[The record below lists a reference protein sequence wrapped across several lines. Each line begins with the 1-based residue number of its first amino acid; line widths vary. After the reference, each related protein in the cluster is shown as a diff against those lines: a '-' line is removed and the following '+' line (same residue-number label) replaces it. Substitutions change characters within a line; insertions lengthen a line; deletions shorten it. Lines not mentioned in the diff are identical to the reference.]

1 MKSYPYPAV
10 KPVVVGRTK
19 LVPVGGFTRPTDT
32 KSDAA
37 GLKLAMMKSP
47 GSCPEVFLMKK
58 VGDGAVIEGVAATA
72 EAIGKDA
79 IVVTLVMKT
88 KNAIKAIFDI
98 REVVTA
104 KPEA

>member
-1 MKSYPYPAV
+1 
-10 KPVVVGRTK
+10 
-19 LVPVGGFTRPTDT
+19 
-32 KSDAA
+32 
-37 GLKLAMMKSP
+37 
-47 GSCPEVFLMKK
+47 

-72 EAIGKDA
+72 EAIGRDA